1 MRRGPKPAKSK
12 EAKPA
17 VARKSSK
24 NEGAKIRDLEKR
36 LVEALQ
42 REAEASKREAEAEEQ
57 QKATAEILR
66 IIRQSPTDMRPVMDA
81 VAENAARVCG
91 AADALIF
98 QLDGDEQRLVAH
110 FGSLE
115 VTTPPVRQVSRTTP
129 SGRAILERRTIH
141 IDGPGGGRRFAQRAT
156 RPCAPRN

>member
-1 MRRGPKPAKSK
+1 MKCPRCQQENPPQAPFSQRKAPKK
-12 EAKPA
+12 EGGR
-17 VARKSSK
+17 V
-24 NEGAKIRDLEKR
+24 RDLEKR

-42 REAEASKREAEAEEQ
+42 REAEASKREAEAQEQ

-66 IIRQSPTDMRPVMDA
+66 IIRQSPTDIRPVMDA
-81 VAENAARVCG
+81 VTENAARVCG

-115 VTTPPVRQVSRTTP
+115 VTT
-129 SGRAILERRTIH
+129 
-141 IDGPGGGRRFAQRAT
+141 
-156 RPCAPRN
+156 